1 MHSRRVMRNSNV
13 LWVAALAACGAADAA
28 DATGGTAQVTEPSTR
43 LAGCVTTP
51 ASTWR
56 DDFIPQQTGR
66 FTLLFGLERGDG
78 SDQPIDAVVGLG
90 NGPPQRFADLGPTVR
105 LNTDGHIDARD
116 GDTYAADAPF
126 DYLRYATSDAFVWIT
141 MDVDLPNH
149 RYSVKAFHDGH
160 DDAVQIA
167 TDYAFRT
174 EQSGITRLDA
184 VGQFVDQPGG
194 QTFLCDP
201 DIRPPTCVTSASI
214 QTWNATAFRPQTG
227 KFRLEI
233 DAEPINYHLD
243 GVVGLAAATPARFS
257 DLAAIFRFNP
267 DGFMEVRD
275 GDSYRA
281 DRAIA
286 YTLAGNYRVAFDVD
300 VPAHR
305 YSVAVRGTGIG
316 VDFVPLAT
324 DYAFRTEQAAA
335 SSLAVLAQYIDAPAD
350 ADHALITCDLTA
362 MY

>member
-1 MHSRRVMRNSNV
+1 MHSHRVMRKLQI
-13 LWVAALAACGAADAA
+13 LWLAALAACGTAEAA
-28 DATGGTAQVTEPSTR
+28 GGTVQVNQVNQSSTR

-56 DDFIPQQTGR
+56 GDFIPQQTGH
-66 FTLLFGLERGDG
+66 FTLQVGLKRGDV
-78 SDQPIDAVVGLG
+78 SDQPIDAVVGLASG
-90 NGPPQRFADLGPTVR
+90 SPQRFADLGPTVR
-105 LNTDGHIDARD
+105 LNTEGQIDVRN

-126 DYLRYATSDAFVWIT
+126 DYLLYAPSDPFVWVT
-141 MDVDLPNH
+141 LDVDVPNH

-160 DDAVQIA
+160 DDTVQIA

-174 EQSGITRLDA
+174 EQSGVTRLDA
-184 VGQFVDQPGG
+184 VGQFVDQPVG
-194 QTFLCDP
+194 QLVLCDP
-201 DIRPPTCVTSASI
+201 DIRPQTCVTSAAI

-227 KFRLEI
+227 KFQLEI
-233 DAEPINYHLD
+233 DAEPINFHLD
-243 GVVGLAAATPARFS
+243 GVVGLAATTPAQFS

-267 DGFMEVRD
+267 DGFMDVRD
-275 GDSYRA
+275 GDAYRA

-305 YSVAVRGTGIG
+305 YSVAVRGPGTGAN
-316 VDFVPLAT
+316 FVPLAT

-335 SSLAVLAQYIDAPAD
+335 SSLGVLGQYIDAPAD